1 MGQAGSGEP
10 DDGGSQD
17 RQDFTVIGFNVNLCA
32 LAEPGET
39 LIPEPTYE
47 RVRVLISADRL
58 EPQHVKGFSQPV
70 PVYRITG
77 L

>member
-1 MGQAGSGEP
+1 
-10 DDGGSQD
+10 
-17 RQDFTVIGFNVNLCA
+17 VIGSNVNLCARLCA

-47 RVRVLISADRL
+47 RVRVLISANRL

-70 PVYRITG
+70 PVYRVTG